1 MDSIIKNKFENIK
14 SNFFLRILFTHLQ
27 KIKFL
32 KIIKYN
38 KNIQKKV
45 SLSIKDYKE
54 YSEIYTPIEIELTP
68 TIGEYCNFI
77 HYPKETEESQHY
89 HIYFIY
95 SSGNKKESNKFY
107 LSKFHKV
114 AKINIIID
122 YQIKSFEN
130 LFSYSKGIVSIN
142 FKKFY
147 RKNITNMK
155 SMFSCESL
163 KEINLSNFNTD
174 NVTNMSGMFY
184 GCSSLEKIN
193 LSNFNTENVIN
204 MNNMFYGCS
213 SLKEINLSNFNTN
226 KIKYIRSMFEGC
238 SSLKKINLSNFNIE
252 NVEDISY
259 LFSRCTSLKEIDLSN
274 INTKNVTN
282 MSKMFYKCSSLK
294 EIINLSNFIINSN
307 IEMKRMFSGCSEE
320 LKIKVKAQIK
330 NISDEAFL

>member
-1 MDSIIKNKFENIK
+1 MDIKIKNKFDNLK
-14 SNFFLRILFTHLQ
+14 SNFFLRILFSHLK

-32 KIIKYN
+32 EIIKYN

-54 YSEIYTPIEIELTP
+54 YSELYTPIEIELIP
-68 TIGEYCNFI
+68 TIGEYCNIIYF
-77 HYPKETEESQHY
+77 PKETQYY

-95 SSGNKKESNKFY
+95 SSGNKKESNKYY

-122 YQIKSFEN
+122 YQIKSFAN
-130 LFSYSKGIVSIN
+130 LFSVCKGIVSID
-142 FKKFY
+142 FKKFH
-147 RKNITNMK
+147 RKNITNM
-155 SMFSCESL
+155 SNMFYQCESL

-174 NVTNMSGMFY
+174 NVTNMSDMFY

-193 LSNFNTENVIN
+193 LSNYHTENVTN
-204 MNNMFYGCS
+204 MRCMFYGCS

-238 SSLKKINLSNFNIE
+238 SSLEKLNLSNFNIE

-259 LFSRCTSLKEIDLSN
+259 LCSGCTSLKEINLTN
-274 INTKNVTN
+274 FNTKNVTN
-282 MSKMFYKCSSLK
+282 MTKMFYKCSSLK
-294 EIINLSNFIINSN
+294 EIINLPNIIINNN
-307 IEMKRMFSGCSEE
+307 IVRNRMFSGCPEE
-320 LKIKVKAQIK
+320 PKMKVKAQIK
-330 NISDEAFL
+330 NISDDAIL

>member
-1 MDSIIKNKFENIK
+1 MDSIINNKFENIK

-32 KIIKYN
+32 KILKYN
-38 KNIQKKV
+38 KTIQKKV

-68 TIGEYCNFI
+68 NMGELCDII

-213 SLKEINLSNFNTN
+213 SLKEI
-226 KIKYIRSMFEGC
+226 
-238 SSLKKINLSNFNIE
+238 
-252 NVEDISY
+252 
-259 LFSRCTSLKEIDLSN
+259 
-274 INTKNVTN
+274 
-282 MSKMFYKCSSLK
+282 
-294 EIINLSNFIINSN
+294 INLSNFIINNN
-307 IEMKRMFSGCSEE
+307 ISMKRMFSGCSEE